1 MPEKYLYNYFMTE
14 RNEPLQVY
22 FYQTGSGN
30 EPVREW
36 LKSLPQEDKKIIGV
50 DIKTVQFGYPIGM
63 PLTIVLY
70 GTGGLEEVRCNISNG
85 IARII
90 FYVEDNTMVLLHA
103 FIKKTQETPKK
114 ELEIATK
121 RFKECKSSK

>member
-1 MPEKYLYNYFMTE
+1 MAE
-14 RNEPLQVY
+14 RTTALEVY
-22 FYQTGSGN
+22 FYATNSGN

-36 LKSLPQEDKKIIGV
+36 LKTLPKEDMRRIGF

-63 PLTIVLY
+63 PLTRVLH

-85 IARII
+85 IARVI

-114 ELEIATK
+114 ELDVAIK
-121 RFKECKSSK
+121 RYKELLRKS